1 MKTQRI
7 EYYDFLRGIAIIMV
21 VGIHT
26 FVAMSVDTAG
36 GFVNGAIR
44 QLLNCA
50 VPVFLALSGLFCAKK
65 SLDTWQSRLIF
76 WKKQIPKVYIPTLT
90 WSLPYFILASAYK
103 ISGGGQHITYQIV
116 ALAVCGYSIY
126 YFIALIIQYYLL
138 LPLLQR
144 YRKSMMICSA
154 VTSVISIL
162 LITYFTTI
170 KGFGLPLIVYAGPFT
185 TWFVFFMTGVYFSIH
200 QPRYNATQALA
211 VIILGYILQLI
222 EMHWLNTTYG
232 GGFGI
237 KLSSYIYSIGV
248 VMLILL
254 PQVKE
259 HYRSCL
265 LSRLVAYIGSI
276 SFGIY
281 LTHCFSIQLTR
292 SIIGIESWS
301 LTWFITLSITS
312 FSIIVARMIL
322 PERINRYLGFI

>member
-1 MKTQRI
+1 MTTQRI
-7 EYYDFLRGIAIIMV
+7 EYYDFLRGVAIIMV

-26 FVAMSVDTAG
+26 FVAMSVDSAG
-36 GFVNGAIR
+36 GFMNGAVR

-65 SLDTWQSRLIF
+65 SLDSWQSRLTF
-76 WKKQIPKVYIPTLT
+76 WKKQIPKVYIPTLL
-90 WSLPYFILASAYK
+90 WSLPYFALASASK
-103 ISGGGQHITYQIV
+103 IGGGQHIAYQIV
-116 ALAVCGYSIY
+116 IMAICGYSIY

-138 LPLLQR
+138 LPFLQR
-144 YRKSMMICSA
+144 YSKSMMICSA
-154 VTSVISIL
+154 VASVISIL
-162 LITYFTTI
+162 LITYLTTI
-170 KGFGLPLIVYAGPFT
+170 KGYSLPLIVYAGPFT

-200 QPRYNATQALA
+200 QPRYNAKQAFA
-211 VIILGYILQLI
+211 VIILGFILQLI
-222 EMHWLNTTYG
+222 EMYRLNTTYG

-265 LSRLVAYIGSI
+265 LSRMVAYIGSI

-281 LTHCFSIQLTR
+281 LTHCFAIQLTR

-301 LTWFITLSITS
+301 LMWFITLAITS
-312 FSIIVARMIL
+312 FGIIVSRKIL
-322 PERINRYLGFI
+322 PERFNRYLGFI